1 MENNY
6 YDVTT
11 GKQVEL
17 SPLQKMYLELE
28 KIITPRLLD
37 DFCGYNEETQG
48 FDIVLAT
55 KEIIEAKEQEC
66 EELKKGVIK
75 QCPNCGEQYLNQIGA
90 ELFEENTRLKEIIN
104 EIKEYCELDNLYHGE
119 LPFNTHFDD
128 ILNIINKAKEK

>member
-1 MENNY
+1 MGNNY

-11 GKQVEL
+11 GKQAEL

-66 EELKKGVIK
+66 EELKKVLLNNVLIVESNISIRLV
-75 QCPNCGEQYLNQIGA
+75 QNCMKN
-90 ELFEENTRLKEIIN
+90 
-104 EIKEYCELDNLYHGE
+104 
-119 LPFNTHFDD
+119 
-128 ILNIINKAKEK
+128 AKH